1 MQTLQGFGY
10 KVGLSKVRVTD
21 ERVKL
26 RKFINNKKEMR
37 EGGRSMAR
45 SDWLS
50 LIPAPR

>member
-26 RKFINNKKEMR
+26 RKFINNKKR
-37 EGGRSMAR
+37 NEGRRKVDGS
-45 SDWLS
+45 
-50 LIPAPR
+50 I